1 MPFNK
6 PRKVCVFTGSRS
18 EYGLM
23 RFLIKAIEEEEAL
36 ELQLCVTG
44 SHLSEL
50 HGRTIS
56 EIKNDGVE
64 ITSILP
70 LSIESDVVNTMAD
83 LSAQTMSSMSQEIK
97 RLRPDVVIVLGDRYE
112 AFAAAAAAFL
122 CKVPVL
128 HIHGGETTEGA
139 LDNSLRH
146 AITQISSWHFTA
158 AEAYRQKV
166 IRLGQPENRV
176 FNVGPMVIDALA
188 QPIKACRE
196 EFENLTGFRF
206 GPKNALVTFHPETLL
221 PDNGVAC
228 FRELITALEKS
239 HFNILFTHP
248 NADEGFREI
257 LFEINNFVSKRS
269 GRSWAVASLGQDL
282 YLQALNLFDTMIGNT
297 SSGIIEGPLVGIPVI
312 NIGNRQG
319 GRIRYGAVKDVGC
332 NSGEL
337 LSSLESITSKK
348 KPNKGI
354 RFSVENKPTNQIIRF
369 LVNQVDL

>member
-1 MPFNK
+1 MPFDK
-6 PRKVCVFTGSRS
+6 PRKVCIFTGSRS

-23 RFLIKAIEEEEAL
+23 RFLIKAIEEEESL

-56 EIKNDGVE
+56 EIENDGVE
-64 ITSILP
+64 ITSVLP
-70 LSIESDVVNTMAD
+70 LSIENDAVNTMAD
-83 LSAQTMSSMSQEIK
+83 LSAETMSGMSQEIK
-97 RLRPDVVIVLGDRYE
+97 RLRPDAVIVLGDRYE

-122 CKVPVL
+122 SKVPVL

-188 QPIKACRE
+188 KPIKASYE
-196 EFENLTGFRF
+196 EFENLTGYRF

-228 FRELITALEKS
+228 FRELITALERS
-239 HFNILFTHP
+239 DLNILFTHP

-257 LFEINNFVSKRS
+257 LFEINSLVRKMP
-269 GRSWAVASLGQDL
+269 GKCWVVASLGQDL
-282 YLQALNLFDTMIGNT
+282 YLQALKLFDAMIGNT

-312 NIGNRQG
+312 NIGNRQH

-337 LSSLESITSKK
+337 LSSLECITSRKRSDK
-348 KPNKGI
+348 RI
-354 RFSVENKPTNQIIRF
+354 SFSAGNTPTDQIIRF